1 MKEIMHGNLDKE
13 LTCAYTQWA
22 FRFIRNDFYVLSF
35 FPNDG
40 TLSSDEIL
48 RQYLYVL
55 LRLSARGITV
65 VGNLGD
71 AASNI
76 TGMLKLTRLKSQMGM
91 YEINPSTKEV
101 CSVHPYMLNG
111 SQISTNTCSVHVAKR
126 TRTQLYLS
134 QPHLS
139 KNFVHGGIPFG
150 WDTVKLIY
158 HYVHSIGR
166 VVETKLCDN
175 AVHPTGR
182 TAMNVG
188 YMKAIFDPKTICFGL
203 QYIRE
208 TFLTD
213 QGREDV
219 EDLSI
224 NQFQLNID
232 MNGMQKKVGGY
243 ALLVE
248 TYERTIFSSTK
259 NYKENRVDRSLV
271 HELKT
276 FIKGLI
282 YMAHFCDLYSEL
294 YLNSSMF
301 ITRENID
308 ILDNFVK
315 NGVMSYLL
323 KWRRE
328 IDDEKG
334 QLETEYA
341 KKMNSVQYKAIT

>member
-1 MKEIMHGNLDKE
+1 MHD
-13 LTCAYTQWA
+13 
-22 FRFIRNDFYVLSF
+22 
-35 FPNDG
+35 
-40 TLSSDEIL
+40 
-48 RQYLYVL
+48 
-55 LRLSARGITV
+55 
-65 VGNLGD
+65 
-71 AASNI
+71 
-76 TGMLKLTRLKSQMGM
+76 
-91 YEINPSTKEV
+91 
-101 CSVHPYMLNG
+101 
-111 SQISTNTCSVHVAKR
+111 
-126 TRTQLYLS
+126 
-134 QPHLS
+134 
-139 KNFVHGGIPFG
+139 GIPFG

-158 HYVHSIGR
+158 HYVHSIGK
-166 VVETKLCDN
+166 VDETNLCDN

-208 TFLTD
+208 IFLTD
-213 QGREDV
+213 QGRKDV
-219 EDLSI
+219 ENLSI
-224 NQFQLNID
+224 NQFQLNINV
-232 MNGMQKKVGGY
+232 NGMEKKIGGY

-248 TYERTIFSSTK
+248 NYERTIFASTK

-276 FIKGLI
+276 FIKGLN

-294 YLNSSMF
+294 YLNSSIF

-334 QLETEYA
+334 KLETEYV
-341 KKMNSVQYKAIT
+341 KKLNLAETKEEKIKIKCEREKKRAIIETQCYHLTTYFNTRLLHSAFFHQARQIFKLDQTTKFWPFLFSSQSRLEAEFACVRMKGLDTATLYSTNVAFRNHKQTLEK